1 MSDHNPIAKPVF
13 DQAIEVIQ
21 KTSPHF
27 IPIVYECD
35 LLVNGHLAEICDWV
49 NPEILAQNIKTKEEL
64 SNDVDLKKCVSFA
77 QGYKYGRIKSCLNE
91 AQRDDVMIVIVGI
104 VPINENVAPDGD
116 VDIIQIVCPDDSR
129 PTTLAAY
136 CFFLSELK
144 SELKYVP
151 LSTS

>member
-1 MSDHNPIAKPVF
+1 MSDHNPIAKPIF

-35 LLVNGHLAEICDWV
+35 LLVNGHLAEICDWI
-49 NPEILAQNIKTKEEL
+49 NPEIH
-64 SNDVDLKKCVSFA
+64 SNSDLKEHVSFA
-77 QGYKYGRIKSCLNE
+77 QGYRYGRVKSCRNE

-104 VPINENVAPDGD
+104 VPMNENVATDGV

-129 PTTLAAY
+129 PTTLAVY
-136 CFFLSELK
+136 CFFLSEFK
-144 SELKYVP
+144 SKLKYVP